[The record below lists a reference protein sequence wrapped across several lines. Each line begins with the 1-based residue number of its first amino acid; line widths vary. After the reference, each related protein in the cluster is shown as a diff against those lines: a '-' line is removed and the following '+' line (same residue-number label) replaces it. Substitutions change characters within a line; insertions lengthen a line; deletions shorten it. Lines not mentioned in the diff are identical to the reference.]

1 MTSDGTGETYAI
13 TKSGGKALDESRPP
27 VSGAAL
33 SVGFS
38 VAGLFVAIVTLVPA
52 CFL

>member
-1 MTSDGTGETYAI
+1 MTNDSAGEIYVI
-13 TKSGGKALDESRPP
+13 TKSEGKALDESRPP
-27 VSGAAL
+27 MSGAAL

-38 VAGLFVAIVTLVPA
+38 VAGLFVAIVTLMPA